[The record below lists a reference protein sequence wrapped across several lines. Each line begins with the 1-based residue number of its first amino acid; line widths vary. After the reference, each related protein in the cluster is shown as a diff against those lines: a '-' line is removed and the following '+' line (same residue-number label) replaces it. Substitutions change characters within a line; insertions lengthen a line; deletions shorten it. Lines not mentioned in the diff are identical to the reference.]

1 MKNLKNLFSAKNMS
15 FVIAISLVL
24 FFCFYPFGFSVMDIL
39 PFYII
44 ALLITL
50 LILTIVCPE
59 RLVRSVIYTYLNLFY
74 NIEIK
79 GKQNIIKTKGS
90 AIILA
95 NNNSFIDPL
104 ILATYLPRE
113 VIFLTDSNI
122 ANRFWM
128 KIILKYAHHL
138 PVDPTN
144 PMAIKT
150 VLSELEKGK
159 KIVIF
164 PEGRMSTTGGI
175 MKIYKGPSMIVQ
187 KANAPIIPIY
197 IQNTQYSR
205 FCLES

>member
-1 MKNLKNLFSAKNMS
+1 MS
-15 FVIAISLVL
+15 FVLAAFVGL
-24 FFCFYPFGFSVMDIL
+24 FICFLPAGVSVANIL
-39 PFYII
+39 LSYVALLLI
-44 ALLITL
+44 ALVI
-50 LILTIVCPE
+50 LILICPE
-59 RLVRSVIYTYLNLFY
+59 RVVRSFIYTYVNLFY

-79 GKQNIIKTKGS
+79 GKQNIIKTKG
-90 AIILA
+90 AAVILA

-128 KIILKYAHHL
+128 KIILRYAHHL

-144 PMAIKT
+144 PMAIRT
-150 VLSELEKGK
+150 VLNELEKGK

-187 KANAPIIPIY
+187 KANVPIIPIY

-205 FCLES
+205 FS